1 MSVDTVRKVTGYCGF
16 CAVHCPVITTVNE
29 ARIVSVEP
37 DRAHPYGGAICAKG
51 RAAPEFHDHGDR
63 VNVPLRRTR
72 PKTDPD
78 PGWEPCGWD
87 EALDLIAEKLLA
99 VRAAA
104 GPQAVAFNK
113 GTTGGT
119 ALTDSER
126 WLQRLINH
134 FGTPNIG
141 GTTHL
146 CQWPRDTGGAAYT
159 FGTHALPMPDVH
171 RSACIV
177 LWGSNPN
184 GNFLS
189 LATDIA
195 AAKARGAKLLV
206 VDPRRVGL
214 ANKADVWLQVRP
226 GTDGALALGL
236 IHLLIQERRYD
247 DDFVREWTNAPF
259 LVRDDTGALLT
270 GADLDGA
277 SSASGVYVA
286 VGENV
291 ATPAWGG
298 PPTERAGLAGPAT
311 TIGSLVRYDAGRGT
325 YASDAR
331 LALTASCDVRL
342 ADGRRVTCRPVFER
356 LASIAAGYPPEVV
369 AEITGAPAEKIVA
382 AARLLGEHRPVS
394 HYFHNGLVQHT
405 NATQASRAI
414 EILYALL
421 GDFDRPGGNVP
432 GPAPRVNDVSAK
444 AALPSAMAALRLGRA
459 ERPIGP
465 PATPGTVTAYD
476 LYRAILDG
484 EPYPVRALVSFG
496 ANMLL
501 ANGDSLRGRRAL
513 ERLDFFAQ
521 IELTHTPTSRF
532 ADVLLPA
539 ASWME
544 ASALKV
550 GHRYPLEAMAH
561 VQFREAVVPPLY
573 ERRSDVEIIFG
584 LATRLG
590 LGDVFWGGDIEAGY
604 RHVLVPA
611 GVSLE
616 ALRAQPYG
624 IATTGTPLRYRKFAE
639 IEEGRGAARG
649 FTTPT
654 RKVEIFAT
662 RYAEHGLP
670 ALPSYVEPVL
680 SPRSRPDLAER
691 FPLVLTNAKRPQYM
705 HSQLRGLA
713 SLRKTAP
720 NPTAEIHPDT
730 AKRFGVTS
738 GEWIVVGT
746 PAGRVRAQA
755 HVTDAILPGVV
766 CCSHG
771 WWEACPE
778 LGLSGFDPFSEAGA
792 NQNLLVHNDQHDPVS
807 GGTPHRSTLCRL
819 VKAQAPSVL
828 K

>member
-1 MSVDTVRKVTGYCGF
+1 MSVSAMRKVTGYCGF
-16 CAVHCPVITTVNE
+16 CAVHCPVVTTADG
-29 ARIVSVEP
+29 ARVLSVEP
-37 DRAHPYGGAICAKG
+37 DRAHPYGGAICSKG
-51 RAAPEFHDHGDR
+51 RAAPEFHDHRER

-78 PGWEPCGWD
+78 PGWEPCSWD
-87 EALDLIAEKLLA
+87 DALDLIARKMLE
-99 VRAAA
+99 VRASSGA
-104 GPQAVAFNK
+104 QAVAFNK

-146 CQWPRDTGGAAYT
+146 CQWPRDTGGAQYT
-159 FGTHALPMPDVH
+159 FGTHALPMPDVA

-177 LWGSNPN
+177 LWGSNPS

-189 LATDIA
+189 MATDIA

-206 VDPRRVGL
+206 IDPRRVGL

-226 GTDGALALGL
+226 GSDGALALGL
-236 IHLLIQERRYD
+236 IHLLIRSEGYD
-247 DDFVREWTNAPF
+247 AAFVREWTNAPF
-259 LVRDDTGALLT
+259 LVRDDTGMLLT
-270 GADLDGA
+270 GADLKGA
-277 SSASGVYVA
+277 ASGTGVYAAVA
-286 VGENV
+286 E
-291 ATPAWGG
+291 GG
-298 PPTERAGLAGPAT
+298 GD
-311 TIGSLVRYDAGRGT
+311 LVLYDAGRGA

-331 LALTASCDVRL
+331 LGLRGQCEVRL
-342 ADGRRVTCRPVFER
+342 ADGGAVTCRPVFER
-356 LASIAAGYPPEVV
+356 LAAIAAEYPPEVV
-369 AEITGAPAEKIVA
+369 EHITGAPADRIVA
-382 AARLLGEHRPVS
+382 ASRLLAAHRPVS

-432 GPAPRVNDVSAK
+432 GPSPRVEDVSGK
-444 AALPSAMAALRLGRA
+444 AALPSAMAAIRLGRA

-465 PATPGTVTAYD
+465 PVTPGTVTAYD

-501 ANGDSLRGRRAL
+501 ANGDSLRGARAL
-513 ERLDFFAQ
+513 ERLEFFAQ
-521 IELTHTPTSRF
+521 IELVHTPTSRF

-544 ASALKV
+544 SPALKV
-550 GHRYPLEAMAH
+550 GHRYPLDAMAH

-573 ERRSDVEIIFG
+573 ERRSDVDIIFG

-590 LGDVFWGGDIEAGY
+590 LGEVFWGGDVEAGY
-604 RHVLVPA
+604 RHLLKPS
-611 GVSLE
+611 GLTLE
-616 ALRAQPYG
+616 ALQALPYG
-624 IATTGTPLRYRKFAE
+624 TATTGTPLRYRKFAE
-639 IEEGRGAARG
+639 VDEKTGAPRG
-649 FTTPT
+649 FATPT

-662 RYAEHGLP
+662 RYADHGLL
-670 ALPSYVEPVL
+670 ALPVYVEPAL
-680 SPRSRPDLAER
+680 SPRSRPDLAES

-705 HSQLRGLA
+705 HSQLRGLP

-720 NPTAEIHPDT
+720 NPTAEIHPET
-730 AKRFGVTS
+730 AKRLGVTS
-738 GEWIVVGT
+738 GEWIIVET
-746 PAGRVRAQA
+746 PSGRVRAQA
-755 HVTDAILPGVV
+755 NVTDAILPGVV

-778 LGLSGFDPFSEAGA
+778 LGLPGFDPFTEAGA

-807 GGTPHRSTLCRL
+807 GGTPHRSTLCR
-819 VKAQAPSVL
+819 VVTPS
-828 K
+828 

>member
-1 MSVDTVRKVTGYCGF
+1 MSVDTMRRVTGYCGF
-16 CAVHCPVITTVNE
+16 CAVHCPVVTTVAAG
-29 ARIVSVEP
+29 ARVVSVEP
-37 DRAHPYGGAICAKG
+37 DRAHPYGGAICSKG
-51 RAAPEFHDHGDR
+51 RAAPEFHDHHER

-78 PGWEPCGWD
+78 PGWEPCSWD
-87 EALDLIAEKLLA
+87 EALDLIARNMLEI
-99 VRAAA
+99 RASSGA
-104 GPQAVAFNK
+104 QAVAFNK
-113 GTTGGT
+113 GTVGGT

-146 CQWPRDTGGAAYT
+146 CQWPRDTGGAQYT
-159 FGTHALPMPDVH
+159 FGTPALPMPDVA

-195 AAKARGAKLLV
+195 AARARGAKLLV

-236 IHLLIQERRYD
+236 IHLLIRDGGYD
-247 DDFVREWTNAPF
+247 AAFVSEWTNAPF

-270 GADLDGA
+270 GGDLSGDA
-277 SSASGVYVA
+277 AAAGVYVGMA
-286 VGENV
+286 Q
-291 ATPAWGG
+291 
-298 PPTERAGLAGPAT
+298 RDDD
-311 TIGSLVRYDAGRGT
+311 LVLYDAARGA
-325 YASDAR
+325 YATDASLR
-331 LALTASCDVRL
+331 LTGQRQVRL
-342 ADGRRVTCRPVFER
+342 ADGRTVTCRPVFER
-356 LASIAAGYPPEVV
+356 LASIAAAYEPAVV
-369 AEITGAPAEKIVA
+369 EQITGAAADKVVA
-382 AARLLGEHRPVS
+382 AARMLAAHRPVS

-432 GPAPRVNDVSAK
+432 GPSPRVEDVSGR

-465 PATPGTVTAYD
+465 PVTPGTVTAYD

-484 EPYPVRALVSFG
+484 EPYPVRAIVSFG

-501 ANGDSLRGRRAL
+501 ANGDSLRGRKAL
-513 ERLDFFAQ
+513 EALEFFAQ
-521 IELTHTPTSRF
+521 VELVHTPTSRF

-539 ASWME
+539 ASWLE
-544 ASALKV
+544 SSALKV
-550 GHRYPLEAMAH
+550 GHRYPLDAMAH
-561 VQFREAVVPPLY
+561 VQFREGVVAPLY

-590 LGDVFWGGDIEAGY
+590 LGDVFWDGDVEAGY
-604 RHVLVPA
+604 RHLLTPG

-616 ALRAQPYG
+616 ALRALPYG
-624 IATTGTPLRYRKFAE
+624 TSVVGTPLRYRKFADVDE
-639 IEEGRGAARG
+639 SRGAPRG
-649 FTTPT
+649 FATPT

-662 RYAEHGLP
+662 KFAGHGLP
-670 ALPSYVEPVL
+670 ALPAYVEPAL
-680 SPRSRPDLAER
+680 SPKSRPDLAER

-705 HSQLRGLA
+705 HSQHRGLP

-720 NPTAEIHPDT
+720 NPTAEIHPET
-730 AKRFGVTS
+730 AKQLAVAS
-738 GEWIVVGT
+738 GEWIVVET
-746 PAGRVRAQA
+746 PSGRVRAQA
-755 HVTDAILPGVV
+755 QVTDTILPGVV

-778 LGLSGFDPFSEAGA
+778 LGLPGFDPFTDAGA

-807 GGTPHRSTLCRL
+807 GGTPHRSTLCR
-819 VKAQAPSVL
+819 VMKAQG
-828 K
+828 

>member
-1 MSVDTVRKVTGYCGF
+1 MNKVTGYCGF
-16 CAVHCPVITTVNE
+16 CAVHCPVVTTVDG
-29 ARIVSVEP
+29 ARVVSVEP
-37 DRAHPYGGAICAKG
+37 DHDHPYGGAICAKG

-78 PGWEPCGWD
+78 PGWEPCTWD
-87 EALDLIAEKLLA
+87 EALDLIAEKMLA
-99 VRAAA
+99 VRAADGA
-104 GPQAVAFNK
+104 QAVAFNK

-146 CQWPRDTGGAAYT
+146 CQWPRDTGGAQYT
-159 FGTHALPMPDVH
+159 FGTHALPMPDVA

-195 AAKARGAKLLV
+195 AAKARGARLLV

-236 IHLLIQERRYD
+236 IHLLIRDRRYD
-247 DDFVREWTNAPF
+247 EGFVRAWTNAPF
-259 LVRDDTGALLT
+259 LVRDDTGALLA
-270 GADLDGA
+270 GADLDGR
-277 SSASGVYVA
+277 SSGYVA
-286 VGENV
+286 LGEAGELVGYDPV
-291 ATPAWGG
+291 RGAYATEAP
-298 PPTERAGLAGPAT
+298 
-311 TIGSLVRYDAGRGT
+311 
-325 YASDAR
+325 
-331 LALTASCDVRL
+331 LALDGERDVRL
-342 ADGRRVTCRPVFER
+342 ADGRLVTCRPVLAR
-356 LASIAAGYPPEVV
+356 LAAMAAEYPPDVV
-369 AEITGAPAEKIVA
+369 ARITGASAEKIVA
-382 AARLLGEHRPVS
+382 AARLLAEHRPVS

-421 GDFDRPGGNVP
+421 GDFDGPGGNVS
-432 GPAPRVNDVSAK
+432 GPSPRVNDVSAK
-444 AALPSAMAALRLGRA
+444 GALPGAMALIRLGRA

-465 PATPGTVTAYD
+465 PVVPGTITAYD

-484 EPYPVRALVSFG
+484 EPYPVRAVVSFG

-501 ANGDSLRGRRAL
+501 ANGDSLRGRQAL
-513 ERLDFFAQ
+513 QHLPFFAQ

-544 ASALKV
+544 SAALKV
-550 GHRYPLEAMAH
+550 GHRYPLESMAH
-561 VQFREAVVPPLY
+561 VQYREAVVPPLHQ
-573 ERRSDVEIIFG
+573 RRSDVEIIFG

-590 LGDVFWGGDIEAGY
+590 LDDVFWKGDVEAGY
-604 RHVLVPA
+604 RHLLEPA

-616 ALRAQPYG
+616 ELRARPYG
-624 IATTGTPLRYRKFAE
+624 IATTGAPLRYRKFTE
-639 IEEGRGAARG
+639 LDEGRNAPRG
-649 FTTPT
+649 FATPT
-654 RKVEIFAT
+654 KKVEIFAT

-670 ALPSYVEPVL
+670 ALPVYVEPAL
-680 SPRSRPDLAER
+680 SPESRPDLAER

-705 HSQLRGLA
+705 HSQLRGLP

-720 NPTAEIHPDT
+720 NPTAEIHPET
-730 AKRFGVTS
+730 AKRFDVAS
-738 GEWIVVGT
+738 GQWIVVET
-746 PAGRVRAQA
+746 PSGRIRAQA

-771 WWEACPE
+771 WWEACAE
-778 LGLSGFDPFSEAGA
+778 LGLPGFDPFTDAGA

-807 GGTPHRSTLCRL
+807 GGTPHRSTLCR
-819 VKAQAPSVL
+819 VTKP
-828 K
+828 

>member
-1 MSVDTVRKVTGYCGF
+1 MRKVTGYCGF
-16 CAVHCPVITTVNE
+16 CAVHCPVITAVDGT
-29 ARIVSVEP
+29 RIVSVEP
-37 DRAHPYGGAICAKG
+37 DRAHPYGGAICSKG

-87 EALDLIAEKLLA
+87 EALDLIAEKLLS

-189 LATDIA
+189 LAADIA
-195 AAKARGAKLLV
+195 AAKGRGAKLLV

-236 IHLLIQERRYD
+236 IHLLIRERRYD
-247 DDFVREWTNAPF
+247 ADFVREWTNAPF
-259 LVRDDTGALLT
+259 LVRDDTGTLLT

-277 SSASGVYVA
+277 SSAAGVYVA

-291 ATPAWGG
+291 ATPAWGR

-311 TIGSLVRYDAGRGT
+311 TDGSLVRYDAGRGT
-325 YASDAR
+325 YAGDAR
-331 LALTASCDVRL
+331 LALTASCNVRL
-342 ADGRRVTCRPVFER
+342 ADGRRVPCRPVFER

-382 AARLLGEHRPVS
+382 AAQLLGEHRPVS

-432 GPAPRVNDVSAK
+432 GPSPSVNDVSAK

-513 ERLDFFAQ
+513 ERLEFFAQ
-521 IELTHTPTSRF
+521 IELTHTPTSHF

-550 GHRYPLEAMAH
+550 GHRYPLGSMAH

-590 LGDVFWGGDIEAGY
+590 LGDVFWGGDVEAGY
-604 RHVLVPA
+604 RHVLAPA

-616 ALRAQPYG
+616 ALRERPYG
-624 IATTGTPLRYRKFAE
+624 IAATGTPLRYRKFAE
-639 IEEGRGAARG
+639 IDEGRGAARG
-649 FTTPT
+649 FATPT

-662 RYAEHGLP
+662 RYAEHGLA

-730 AKRFGVTS
+730 AKRFGVMS
-738 GEWIVVGT
+738 GEWIVVET

-755 HVTDAILPGVV
+755 RVTDTILPGVV

-771 WWEACPE
+771 WWEACPD
-778 LGLSGFDPFSEAGA
+778 LGLPGFDPFSEAGA

-807 GGTPHRSTLCRL
+807 GGTPHRSTLCR
-819 VKAQAPSVL
+819 VAKAQAPSVL
-828 K
+828 KYPGG

>member
-1 MSVDTVRKVTGYCGF
+1 MSVSAMRKVTGYCGF
-16 CAVHCPVITTVNE
+16 CAVHCPVVTTADGGRV
-29 ARIVSVEP
+29 VLVEP
-37 DRAHPYGGAICAKG
+37 DRAHPYGGAICSKG
-51 RAAPEFHDHGDR
+51 RAAPEFHDHRER

-78 PGWEPCGWD
+78 PGWEPCSWD
-87 EALDLIAEKLLA
+87 DALDLIARKLLE
-99 VRAAA
+99 VRAASGA
-104 GPQAVAFNK
+104 QAVAFNK

-146 CQWPRDTGGAAYT
+146 CQWPRDTGGAQYT
-159 FGTHALPMPDVH
+159 FGTHALPMPDVA

-226 GTDGALALGL
+226 GSDGALALGL
-236 IHLLIQERRYD
+236 IHLLIQDEGYD
-247 DDFVREWTNAPF
+247 AEFVSEWTNAPF

-270 GADLDGA
+270 GADLNGEA
-277 SSASGVYVA
+277 SAAGVYV
-286 VGENV
+286 GV
-291 ATPAWGG
+291 AEAGG
-298 PPTERAGLAGPAT
+298 D
-311 TIGSLVRYDAGRGT
+311 LVLYDAGRGA
-325 YASDAR
+325 YATDAR
-331 LALTASCDVRL
+331 LRLRGQREVRL
-342 ADGRRVTCRPVFER
+342 ADGSTVTCRPVFER
-356 LASIAAGYPPEVV
+356 LAAIAAEYAPAVV
-369 AEITGAPAEKIVA
+369 ERITGAPADKVVA
-382 AARLLGEHRPVS
+382 AARLLAAHRPVS

-432 GPAPRVNDVSAK
+432 GPSPRVEDVSGK
-444 AALPSAMAALRLGRA
+444 AALPSAMAAIRLGRA

-465 PATPGTVTAYD
+465 PVTPGTVTAYD

-501 ANGDSLRGRRAL
+501 ANGDSLRGARAL
-513 ERLDFFAQ
+513 ERLEFFAQ
-521 IELTHTPTSRF
+521 IELVHTPTSRF

-544 ASALKV
+544 SSALKV
-550 GHRYPLEAMAH
+550 GHRYPLDAMAH

-573 ERRSDVEIIFG
+573 ERRSDVDIIFG

-590 LGDVFWGGDIEAGY
+590 LGDVFWDGDVEAGY
-604 RHVLVPA
+604 RQLLKPG

-616 ALRAQPYG
+616 ELRALPYG
-624 IATTGTPLRYRKFAE
+624 TSVVGTPLRYRKFADVDE
-639 IEEGRGAARG
+639 KTGAPRG
-649 FTTPT
+649 FATSTK
-654 RKVEIFAT
+654 KVEIFAT
-662 RYAEHGLP
+662 RFADHGLP
-670 ALPSYVEPVL
+670 ALPVYVEPAL

-705 HSQLRGLA
+705 HSQLRGLP

-720 NPTAEIHPDT
+720 NPTAEIHPET
-730 AKRFGVTS
+730 AKQFGVTS
-738 GEWIVVGT
+738 GEWIVVET
-746 PAGRVRAQA
+746 PSGRVRAQA
-755 HVTDAILPGVV
+755 NVTDTILPGVV

-778 LGLSGFDPFSEAGA
+778 LGLPGFDPFTEAGA

-807 GGTPHRSTLCRL
+807 GGTPHRSTLCRV
-819 VKAQAPSVL
+819 VKAG
-828 K
+828 

>member
-1 MSVDTVRKVTGYCGF
+1 MRKVAGYCGF
-16 CAVHCPVITTVNE
+16 CAVHCPVLTTADG
-29 ARIVSVEP
+29 ARVISVEP
-37 DRAHPYGGAICAKG
+37 DRAHPYGGAICGKG
-51 RAAPEFHDHGDR
+51 RAAPEFHDHRDR

-78 PGWEPCGWD
+78 PGWEPCSWD
-87 EALDLIAEKLLA
+87 EALDLIAERMLA
-99 VRAAA
+99 VRASSGA
-104 GPQAVAFNK
+104 QAVAFNK
-113 GTTGGT
+113 GTVGGT

-146 CQWPRDTGGAAYT
+146 CQWPRDTGGAQYT
-159 FGTHALPMPDVH
+159 FGTSALPMPDVA
-171 RSACIV
+171 RSGCIV

-236 IHLLIQERRYD
+236 IHLLIQDRRYD
-247 DDFVREWTNAPF
+247 DGFVREWTNAPF

-270 GADLDGA
+270 GPDLGDMAA
-277 SSASGVYVA
+277 SYVA
-286 VGENV
+286 AGEAN
-291 ATPAWGG
+291 GG
-298 PPTERAGLAGPAT
+298 
-311 TIGSLVRYDAGRGT
+311 LVRYDTARGA
-325 YASDAR
+325 YADDAR
-331 LALTASCDVRL
+331 LELRGAREVTL
-342 ADGRRVTCRPVFER
+342 ADGRRVTCRPVLER
-356 LASIAAGYPPEVV
+356 LASIAAEFTPEVV
-369 AEITGAPAEKIVA
+369 ARITGASADKVVA

-421 GDFDRPGGNVP
+421 GDFDAPGGNVP
-432 GPAPRVNDVSAK
+432 GPSPRVNDVSAK
-444 AALPSAMAALRLGRA
+444 GALPPAMALLRLGRA

-465 PATPGTVTAYD
+465 PVTPGTVTAYD

-513 ERLDFFAQ
+513 ERLPFFAQ

-539 ASWME
+539 ASWLE
-544 ASALKV
+544 SPALKV
-550 GHRYPLEAMAH
+550 GHRYPIDSMAH
-561 VQFREAVVPPLY
+561 VQYREAVVPPLHD
-573 ERRSDVEIIFG
+573 RRSDVEIIFG

-590 LGDVFWGGDIEAGY
+590 LGDVFWKGDIEAGY
-604 RHVLVPA
+604 RHLLEPA

-616 ALRAQPYG
+616 ELRARPYG
-624 IATTGTPLRYRKFAE
+624 IATTGAALRYRKFTEVDA
-639 IEEGRGAARG
+639 GRGAPRG
-649 FTTPT
+649 FATPT
-654 RKVEIFAT
+654 RKVEIYAT

-670 ALPSYVEPVL
+670 ALPVYVEPAL

-705 HSQLRGLA
+705 HSQLRGLP

-720 NPTAEIHPDT
+720 NPLAEIHPET
-730 AKRFGVTS
+730 AGRLAVKS
-738 GEWIVVGT
+738 GEWVMVET
-746 PAGRVRAQA
+746 PTGRVRAQA

-771 WWEACPE
+771 WWEACEE
-778 LGLSGFDPFSEAGA
+778 LGLPGFDPFTEAGA
-792 NQNLLVHNDQHDPVS
+792 NQNLLVGNDQHDPVS
-807 GGTPHRSTLCRL
+807 GGTPHRSTLCRV
-819 VKAQAPSVL
+819 VKPSA
-828 K
+828 